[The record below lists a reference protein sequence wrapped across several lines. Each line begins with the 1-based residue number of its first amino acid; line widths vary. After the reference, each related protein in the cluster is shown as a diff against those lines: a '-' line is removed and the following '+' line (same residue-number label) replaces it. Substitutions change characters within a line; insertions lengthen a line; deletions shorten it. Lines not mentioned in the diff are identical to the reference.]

1 MSSKNRVT
9 LATYLKQGKDKV
21 LGKKIIEE
29 DGAKFAVK
37 IGVKYVPNTNQKY
50 SGN

>member
-9 LATYLKQGKDKV
+9 FVTYSKQGKDKV
-21 LGKKIIEE
+21 LGKKIIEK
-29 DGAKFAVK
+29 DGVKFVVK